1 MTDYEIWDKILNSAD
16 IKEIEELLKKV
27 IKDSEI
33 VQLIVR
39 KFSEAKEELL
49 NEEKELKVQIQVKFL
64 LIMI

>member
-49 NEEKELKVQIQVKFL
+49 NEEKELKVQIQVKCN
-64 LIMI
+64 